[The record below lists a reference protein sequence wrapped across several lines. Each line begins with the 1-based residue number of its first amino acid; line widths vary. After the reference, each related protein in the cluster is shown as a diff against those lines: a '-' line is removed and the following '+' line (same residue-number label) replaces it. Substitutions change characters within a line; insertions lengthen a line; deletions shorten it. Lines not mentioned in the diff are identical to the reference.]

1 MEIESCSQKVISR
14 AVEPKFLGT
23 EKECDDFFQ
32 KKDSFFCHFH
42 FPNSNGEITIY
53 GQLGNEGNGQV
64 IKEARF
70 FTNVKGAPLAFLDAL
85 VELSHKRDFHSLPL
99 LRMKEIEAFLRDK
112 NSQPS
117 FPDEGISLFR
127 YYEVIHAFQQ
137 SIGKKNAY
145 SQNMEACGEERT
157 PPNIEEYKPHS
168 FLLFDHEKL
177 GEFRDLNEELKRRI
191 VGDVLS
197 YHVRPLLQRDGGDV
211 ECVHVLDNL
220 IVVVFHGSCGTCGM
234 SLTTTMDFIKKVL
247 RNELYDSS
255 IDIITDS

>member
-1 MEIESCSQKVISR
+1 MELESCSEKVISR
-14 AVEPKFLGT
+14 SQNPKYLGS
-23 EKECDDFFQ
+23 EKECDDYFQ
-32 KKDSFFCHFH
+32 KKNNFFCHFH

-53 GQLGNEGNGQV
+53 GQLNKEGSAEFIQ
-64 IKEARF
+64 EARF
-70 FTNVKGAPLAFLDAL
+70 ITNVKGAALAFLDAL

-112 NSQPS
+112 NSIPS

-145 SQNMEACGEERT
+145 SNSFNDDQTERT
-157 PPNIEEYKPHS
+157 PPSIEEYSPHS
-168 FLLFDHEKL
+168 FLLFDYEKL
-177 GEFRDLNEELKRRI
+177 GEFRDLNESLKQRI

-220 IVVVFHGSCGTCGM
+220 VVVIFHGSCGTCGM

-247 RNELYDSS
+247 RTELYDTS